1 LNLNNIHIVYFIGI
15 GGIGMSALARWF
27 VMQGK
32 KVAGYDRTQ
41 TALTDSLINEGI
53 KIHFTDSPE
62 LLPQLL
68 SDSQNTLVI
77 RTPAVASDHK
87 ELKWL
92 LDNGYTVVKRSE
104 ILGEIANA
112 YFNVSVAGTHGKT
125 TTSAMIAHIIKE
137 SGKPLTAFLG
147 GITTNYNSNL
157 IVEKPKGNDMIVV
170 AEADEFDRSFLRLQP
185 NIAVVTSADADHLDI
200 YGDHASMSGSFVDF
214 IKQIRNNGILVMHD
228 SISHL
233 ANDVKNIEVI
243 TYGINRGQFFAG
255 NVIAKEGFFQFDLTI
270 ENRKIEQLRPGVPGF
285 HNVENA
291 VAAAIVANKLGIS
304 DEAIK
309 SALENFKG
317 VKRRFEYIFKTDKLV
332 LIDDYAHHPTEITAL
347 LTSLRAIYPERKVTV
362 IFQPHL
368 YSRTRDFA
376 SEFAKSLS
384 IADEVLLLDIYP
396 AREEPIAGVSS
407 AIIFDEIDLHNKI
420 MCNRENLLEIIRS
433 LDIEV
438 LATVGAGDID
448 QLVIP
453 IKETLIEEYAA

>member
-1 LNLNNIHIVYFIGI
+1 MNLNNIHIVYFIGI

-27 VMQGK
+27 VMQGI
-32 KVAGYDRTQ
+32 KVVGYDRTQ

-68 SDSQNTLVI
+68 SDPQNSLII
-77 RTPAVASDHK
+77 RTPAVPSDHK

-92 LDNGYTVVKRSE
+92 LENGYTVVKRSE

-112 YFNVSVAGTHGKT
+112 NFNVSVAGTHGKT

-157 IVEKPKGNDMIVV
+157 IVEKPKANSMIVV

-185 NIAVVTSADADHLDI
+185 DIAVVTSADADHLDI

-214 IKQIRNNGILVMHD
+214 IKQIKNNGILVMHD

-233 ANDVKNIEVI
+233 ANDIKNIEVI

-304 DEAIK
+304 DSAIK

-407 AIIFDEIDLHNKI
+407 AIIFDEIDLHDKI

-453 IKETLIEEYAA
+453 IKETLIEKYAA